1 MVCGPQNGRE
11 GEEEG
16 EGETETESEREKW
29 KTRDVKKTVS
39 GGKKTITWLDPDQR
53 GDETT

>member
-1 MVCGPQNGRE
+1 MVCGTQNGRE

-16 EGETETESEREKW
+16 EGETETESKREKW

-39 GGKKTITWLDPDQR
+39 GGKKTIIWLDPDQR